1 MIIVTGA
8 AGFIGSAMA
17 SHLNRLGHTQLLLS
31 DVLRNNDKWM
41 NLRHLDFDD
50 YVDRD
55 RLWEVWDKLDKVEA
69 VFHMGACSATTEKDA
84 AYLMENNY
92 RYTLRLARLALQK
105 GARFIYASS
114 AATYGAGER
123 GYEDDLSQ
131 LHLLRPLNMYGYSKH
146 LFDLKAR
153 REGLFSRIAG
163 LKFFNVYGPNEYHKG
178 DMASVVF
185 KAYNQIRETGR
196 VRLFRSYRSG
206 IADGEQKR
214 DFVYIRDIVEI
225 MTWLWQHPGVNGLF
239 NAGSGRA
246 RSFNDLA
253 RAVFRAMDQ
262 PENIEYIPMPE
273 NLRDR
278 YQYFTEAPMHNL
290 RGKGYTTEMTPLEK
304 GVEDY
309 VRHYLQ
315 KNYEVY

>member
-1 MIIVTGA
+1 
-8 AGFIGSAMA
+8 MA